1 MNELGKAYT
10 CKKSDSTRV
19 RKDYWKKTVS
29 VTLPQ
34 NLIEKA
40 RKQGLNISKVAEQ
53 ALS

>member
-1 MNELGKAYT
+1 MNELGKTYK

-29 VTLPQ
+29 ITLPQ
-34 NLIEKA
+34 NLIEQAKN
-40 RKQGLNISKVAEQ
+40 QGLNISKVAEQ